1 MQMQSSVVKIKRKKD
16 VISSGSAYEIILDG
30 ENVGIIFSTQTISVP
45 VEPGHHSLKMGLDW
59 GGSNEINF
67 SIGSGEEITFECES
81 SIPIQKIFLV
91 PYYLIFEPNNWIILK
106 QCYQGKRI

>member
-1 MQMQSSVVKIKRKKD
+1 MQMQSSVVKIKRKKNA
-16 VISSGSAYEIILDG
+16 IGSARAYEIILDG

-45 VEPGHHSLKMGLDW
+45 VEPGHHSLKMNLDW

-81 SIPIQKIFLV
+81 NIPLYKLLLV
-91 PYYLIFEPNNWIILK
+91 PYYAIFEPNNWILLK
-106 QCYQGKRI
+106 QC